1 VGRFAVTERE
11 QVRRGARAGLR
22 YGLLAFLAGAVL
34 GPVRELLLAPAM
46 GGLPAALLEAAVMA
60 VLILIAARSVLD
72 RMPPRQGWAARA
84 AMAGAGLALVLL
96 AEGALGLALEASGV
110 ADARAPR
117 SVAERAVELPLLLW
131 FAALPLLLRR

>member
-1 VGRFAVTERE
+1 LISARS
-11 QVRRGARAGLR
+11 QVPGGLRAGLR

-34 GPVRELLLAPAM
+34 GAVRELLLAPAI

-60 VLILIAARSVLD
+60 ALVFLAARGVLD
-72 RMPPRQGWAARA
+72 RMPPRQGWEARA

-96 AEGALGLALEASGV
+96 AEVALALALEASGI
-110 ADARAPR
+110 AEARAPR
-117 SVAERAVELPLLLW
+117 SVAERAVGLPLLLW